1 MRLFFNE
8 YYRRKPDRLWE
19 KDGEVFCMEK
29 GGEYDYEFI
38 SIDEHEQELTKLTN
52 KFEKANRYIE
62 LCPCDPDI
70 YPDQLKAW
78 NEYQEAIKDD

>member
-1 MRLFFNE
+1 MSIFNSNL
-8 YYRRKPDRLWE
+8 RDDLRNK
-19 KDGEVFCMEK
+19 
-29 GGEYDYEFI
+29 
-38 SIDEHEQELTKLTN
+38 IDELEQELSKLTN
-52 KFEKANRYIE
+52 KFEKAKRYIE